1 MPDDLTPDRFRARVA
16 DLADE
21 LAEQFGDPRFAHAAG
36 ILRGKPGGRPEKDDE
51 AALAYAESLF
61 EAGFEPS
68 KNAACVRAA
77 TMYSP
82 TRIEIDATRAR
93 LAKKFGRK

>member
-1 MPDDLTPDRFRARVA
+1 MPDDLSPERFRARISEVCEEL
-16 DLADE
+16 LA
-21 LAEQFGDPRFAHAAG
+21 QTGDDRFARAAG
-36 ILRGKPGGRPEKDDE
+36 VLRGKPGGRPEKDDE

>member
-21 LAEQFGDPRFAHAAG
+21 WAEQFGDPRFAHAAG

-51 AALAYAESLF
+51 AALAFAEALLG
-61 EAGFEPS
+61 AGLVGS
-68 KNAACVRAA
+68 KNAACVRSAIV
-77 TMYSP
+77 YSP

-93 LAKKFGRK
+93 LARKFGRN